1 MSESERDKIQD
12 REENLQSK
20 DISQDNLSDTLLALD
35 KRTKKVELVNGVDA
49 NGDLVKIDSQKKNSN
64 QFIRIDRGGD
74 IFSNFFSNFISQLRD
89 PTEFSFFK
97 ISELGAIQTAK
108 ELQEYVDNAS
118 NIEMETLKGY
128 EIIIQNSLTHKN
140 KNKMAAKSTETESK
154 TQHETPQYRYQPEQ
168 IDWQIMAK
176 FGLDQEKLTK
186 MNVLDRLLRG
196 FKSHKLVPVTIN
208 LGNAVSRMDV
218 RLSLQ
223 TNDSG
228 QVLINLHG
236 IRKEPDFKMKF
247 LGHEFSEQDKENL
260 RNTGNMGRV
269 VDLVNPKTDEIIPS
283 IISKD
288 RLTNELV
295 ALNTNYMK
303 IPDEIKGVK
312 LNNEQ
317 KQTLGEGKPL
327 YIEGMISSKGDSFN
341 ASVQFNAEKRY
352 VEFLVDPNKKL
363 DQAQSSQQAV
373 NGKPQKNFRGKELT
387 DLQFNNLKE
396 EKSVYVSGLI
406 DQKGNTY
413 NGYITYSK
421 ENGTTDFSF
430 QNPDKVAEKVIPDDA
445 HKTQVAV
452 NSEGKTNEV
461 TKNVKE
467 PLQSTQTNP
476 ANKKQAEQKQKSKEP
491 VRSRRR
497 KL

>member
-1 MSESERDKIQD
+1 MSDSIEGKMNNKEKAAKSKES
-12 REENLQSK
+12 LQE
-20 DISQDNLSDTLLALD
+20 NLSDTLLALD
-35 KRTKKVELVNGVDA
+35 KKTNKVDLVDGVDT
-49 NGDLVKIDSQKKNSN
+49 NGNLIKTDSQKKNSKP
-64 QFIRIDRGGD
+64 FIRIDRGGD
-74 IFSNFFSNFISQLRD
+74 FFSNFFSNFISQLKN

-97 ISELGAIQTAK
+97 ISELGAMQTAK
-108 ELQEYVDNAS
+108 ELQEYVDTAS
-118 NIEMETLKGY
+118 PKELETLKDY

-140 KNKMAAKSTETESK
+140 QNKMATKSTETENQ
-154 TQHETPQYRYQPEQ
+154 TQQESPQYRYQPEQ

-196 FKSHKLVPVTIN
+196 FKSHKLVPITIN

-269 VDLVNPKTDEIIPS
+269 VDLVNPKTNEIIPS

-303 IPDEIKGVK
+303 IPDEIKGLK
-312 LNNEQ
+312 LNDEQ
-317 KQTLGEGKPL
+317 KQILSEGKPL
-327 YIEGMISSKGDSFN
+327 YLEGMISSKGDSFN

-352 VEFLVDPNKKL
+352 VEFLIDPNKKL
-363 DQAQSSQQAV
+363 DQVQNRQQTV
-373 NGKPQKNFRGKELT
+373 NEEPQKVFRGKELT
-387 DLQFNNLKE
+387 DQQFNNLKE
-396 EKSVYVSGLI
+396 GKSVYLSGLI

-421 ENGTTDFSF
+421 ENKTTDFSF
-430 QNPDKVAEKVIPDDA
+430 QNPAKIVEQAKPDEA

-452 NSEGKTNEV
+452 NSEGKTNEA
-461 TKNVKE
+461 TKNIKE
-467 PLQSTQTNP
+467 PLESAQTNP
-476 ANKKQAEQKQKSKEP
+476 LNKKQAEDQHKTKQP
-491 VRSRRR
+491 TRSRRR

>member
-1 MSESERDKIQD
+1 MSDSEKDKIKNIV
-12 REENLQSK
+12 ENPQSK
-20 DISQDNLSDTLLALD
+20 DVSQDNLSDALLALD
-35 KRTKKVELVNGVDA
+35 KKTKKVQLVNGVDA
-49 NGDLVKIDSQKKNSN
+49 NGNLIKKDSQKKNSN

-74 IFSNFFSNFISQLRD
+74 IFSNFFSNFISQLKN

-97 ISELGAIQTAK
+97 ISELGAMQTAK
-108 ELQEYVDNAS
+108 ELQEYVDKAS
-118 NIEMETLKGY
+118 PKELETLKGY
-128 EIIIQNSLTHKN
+128 EIIIQNNLTHKN
-140 KNKMAAKSTETESK
+140 QNKMASKSTETESQAK
-154 TQHETPQYRYQPEQ
+154 QESPQYRYQPEQ

-196 FKSHKLVPVTIN
+196 FKSHKLVPITIN
-208 LGNAVSRMDV
+208 LGNSVSRMDV

-269 VDLVNPKTDEIIPS
+269 VNLVNPKTNDIIPS

-312 LNNEQ
+312 LNDEQ
-317 KQTLGEGKPL
+317 KQILSEGKPL
-327 YIEGMISSKGDSFN
+327 YLEGMISSKGDSFN

-352 VEFLVDPNKKL
+352 VEFLIDPYRKL
-363 DQAQSSQQAV
+363 DQVQNRQQTV
-373 NGKPQKNFRGKELT
+373 NEEPQKVFRGKELT
-387 DLQFNNLKE
+387 DQQFNNLKE
-396 EKSVYVSGLI
+396 GKSVYLTGLI

-413 NGYITYSK
+413 NGYITFSK
-421 ENGTTDFSF
+421 ENRTTDFSF
-430 QNPDKVAEKVIPDDA
+430 QNPAKVVEQTKPDEA

-452 NSEGKTNEV
+452 NSEGKTNEA
-461 TKNVKE
+461 TKNTKE
-467 PLQSTQTNP
+467 SLQSAQTNP
-476 ANKKQAEQKQKSKEP
+476 VNKKQSEEQQKTKQP
-491 VRSRRR
+491 TRTRRR

>member
-1 MSESERDKIQD
+1 MSESERDIIQD

-20 DISQDNLSDTLLALD
+20 DISQANLSDTLLALD
-35 KRTKKVELVNGVDA
+35 KKTKKVELVNGVDA
-49 NGDLVKIDSQKKNSN
+49 NGNLQKVDSQKKYSN

-74 IFSNFFSNFISQLRD
+74 IFSNFFSNFISQLRN

-108 ELQEYVDNAS
+108 ELQEYVDKAS

-128 EIIIQNSLTHKN
+128 EINIQNSLTHKN
-140 KNKMAAKSTETESK
+140 QNKMAAKSTETESK

-269 VDLVNPKTDEIIPS
+269 VDLVNPKTNEIIPS

-352 VEFLVDPNKKL
+352 VEFLVDPNRKL
-363 DQAQSSQQAV
+363 DQTQNRQHVV
-373 NGKPQKNFRGKELT
+373 NDEPQKNFRGKELN
-387 DLQFNNLKE
+387 DQQFNNLKE
-396 EKSVYVSGLI
+396 GKSVYLSGLI

-413 NGYITYSK
+413 NGYITFSK
-421 ENGTTDFSF
+421 ENRTTDFSF
-430 QNPDKVAEKVIPDDA
+430 QNPDKVAEQVKPDEA

-452 NSEGKTNEV
+452 NSEGKTNEA

-476 ANKKQAEQKQKSKEP
+476 ANKKQAEQQQKSKEP

>member
-1 MSESERDKIQD
+1 MSDSEKDKTKDIV
-12 REENLQSK
+12 ENLQSK
-20 DISQDNLSDTLLALD
+20 DLPQNNLSDTLLALD
-35 KRTKKVELVNGVDA
+35 KKTKKVQLVNG
-49 NGDLVKIDSQKKNSN
+49 IDSDGNLIKTDSQHKNSN
-64 QFIRIDRGGD
+64 QFIHIDRGGD
-74 IFSNFFSNFISQLRD
+74 FFSNFFSNFISQLKN

-97 ISELGAIQTAK
+97 ISELGAMQTAK
-108 ELQEYVDNAS
+108 ELQQYVDKAS
-118 NIEMETLKGY
+118 PKELKTLEGY

-140 KNKMAAKSTETESK
+140 QNKMTTKSTETESQNK
-154 TQHETPQYRYQPEQ
+154 QESPQYRYQPEQ
-168 IDWQIMAK
+168 IDWEIMAK

-186 MNVLDRLLRG
+186 MNVLDRLLKG
-196 FKSHKLVPVTIN
+196 FKSHKLVPITIN

-269 VDLVNPKTDEIIPS
+269 VDLINPKTNEIIPS

-295 ALNTNYMK
+295 ALNTDYMK

-312 LNNEQ
+312 LNDEQ
-317 KQTLGEGKPL
+317 KQILSEGKPL
-327 YIEGMISSKGDSFN
+327 YLEGMISNKGESFN

-352 VEFLVDPNKKL
+352 VEFLIDPNRRL
-363 DQAQSSQQAV
+363 DQVQNRQPIV
-373 NGKPQKNFRGKELT
+373 DEGPQKVFRGKELT
-387 DLQFNNLKE
+387 DQQFDNLKE
-396 EKSVYVSGLI
+396 GKSVYLSGLI

-413 NGYITYSK
+413 NGYITFSK
-421 ENGTTDFSF
+421 ENGATEFSF
-430 QNPDKVAEKVIPDDA
+430 QNPAKVIEQAKPDGA

-452 NSEGKTNEV
+452 NSEGKTNEA

-467 PLQSTQTNP
+467 SLQSAQTNP
-476 ANKKQAEQKQKSKEP
+476 ANKKQAEEQQKTKQP
-491 VRSRRR
+491 TRTRRR

>member
-1 MSESERDKIQD
+1 MSDSIEGRINDKEKVEKSKESLQDK
-12 REENLQSK
+12 
-20 DISQDNLSDTLLALD
+20 LSDTILALD
-35 KRTKKVELVNGVDA
+35 KKTKKVELVNG
-49 NGDLVKIDSQKKNSN
+49 IDTHGNLIKTNSQKKNFS
-64 QFIRIDRGGD
+64 QFVRIDRGGD
-74 IFSNFFSNFISQLRD
+74 FFSNFFSNFISQLRD

-97 ISELGAIQTAK
+97 ISELGAMQTAK
-108 ELQEYVDNAS
+108 ELQEYVDKAS
-118 NIEMETLKGY
+118 PKELKTLEGY

-140 KNKMAAKSTETESK
+140 QKKMATKSTETESQ
-154 TQHETPQYRYQPEQ
+154 TQQESSQYRYQPEQ

-196 FKSHKLVPVTIN
+196 FKSHKLIPITIN

-269 VDLVNPKTDEIIPS
+269 VDLVNPKTNDIIPS

-312 LNNEQ
+312 LNDEQ
-317 KQTLGEGKPL
+317 KQILSEGKPL
-327 YIEGMISSKGDSFN
+327 YIEGMTSSKGDFFN

-352 VEFLVDPNKKL
+352 VEFLIDPNRKL
-363 DQAQSSQQAV
+363 DQVQNRQQTV
-373 NGKPQKNFRGKELT
+373 NEESQKNFRGKELT
-387 DLQFNNLKE
+387 DQQFEKLKE
-396 EKSVYVSGLI
+396 GKSVYLSGLI

-413 NGYITYSK
+413 NGYITFSK
-421 ENGTTDFSF
+421 ENGATEFSF
-430 QNPDKVAEKVIPDDA
+430 QNPAKVIDQAKPDEA

-452 NSEGKTNEV
+452 NSEGKTNEA

-467 PLQSTQTNP
+467 SLQSAQTNP
-476 ANKKQAEQKQKSKEP
+476 ANKKQAEEQQKTKQP
-491 VRSRRR
+491 TRSRRR

>member
-1 MSESERDKIQD
+1 MSNSIERKIND
-12 REENLQSK
+12 RQKNAKPKKILQE
-20 DISQDNLSDTLLALD
+20 NLSDTLLALD
-35 KRTKKVELVNGVDA
+35 KKKKKVELVNGVDA
-49 NGDLVKIDSQKKNSN
+49 NGDLITADPKTKKSN

-74 IFSNFFSNFISQLRD
+74 IFSNFITNFISQLRD
-89 PTEFSFFK
+89 PTDLSFFK
-97 ISELGAIQTAK
+97 ISELGAMQTAR
-108 ELQEYVDNAS
+108 ELQEYVDKAS
-118 NIEMETLKGY
+118 PKELKTLEDY

-140 KNKMAAKSTETESK
+140 QNKMATRSTETENQ
-154 TQHETPQYRYQPEQ
+154 TQHENPQYRYQPEQ

-176 FGLDQEKLTK
+176 FGLNQEKLTK

-260 RNTGNMGRV
+260 RNNGNMGRV
-269 VDLVNPKTDEIIPS
+269 VDLINPKTNEIIPS

-303 IPDEIKGVK
+303 IPNEIKGIK
-312 LNNEQ
+312 LNDEQ
-317 KQTLGEGKPL
+317 KQTLREGKAL
-327 YIEGMISSKGDSFN
+327 YIEGMTSSKGDPFN

-352 VEFLVDPNKKL
+352 VEFLIDPNRKL
-363 DQAQSSQQAV
+363 DQIHSRQHVVSDE
-373 NGKPQKNFRGKELT
+373 PQKVFRGKELT
-387 DLQFNNLKE
+387 DLQFENLRE
-396 EKSVYVSGLI
+396 GRSVYLSGLI
-406 DQKGNTY
+406 DQKGNRY
-413 NGYITYSK
+413 NGYVTFSK

-430 QNPDKVAEKVIPDDA
+430 QNPAKLVEQVKPDEA

-452 NSEGKTNEV
+452 NSEGKTNEA

-467 PLQSTQTNP
+467 PLQSAQKDP
-476 ANKKQAEQKQKSKEP
+476 VNKKQAEQQQKTKQP
-491 VRSRRR
+491 TRSRRR

>member
-1 MSESERDKIQD
+1 M
-12 REENLQSK
+12 
-20 DISQDNLSDTLLALD
+20 
-35 KRTKKVELVNGVDA
+35 
-49 NGDLVKIDSQKKNSN
+49 
-64 QFIRIDRGGD
+64 
-74 IFSNFFSNFISQLRD
+74 
-89 PTEFSFFK
+89 
-97 ISELGAIQTAK
+97 
-108 ELQEYVDNAS
+108 
-118 NIEMETLKGY
+118 
-128 EIIIQNSLTHKN
+128 
-140 KNKMAAKSTETESK
+140 
-154 TQHETPQYRYQPEQ
+154 
-168 IDWQIMAK
+168 
-176 FGLDQEKLTK
+176 
-186 MNVLDRLLRG
+186 
-196 FKSHKLVPVTIN
+196 N

-269 VDLVNPKTDEIIPS
+269 VDLVNPKTNEIIPS

-303 IPDEIKGVK
+303 IPDDIKGVK
-312 LNNEQ
+312 LNDEQ
-317 KQTLGEGKPL
+317 KQILSEGKPL
-327 YIEGMISSKGDSFN
+327 YLEGMISNKGDSFN

-352 VEFLVDPNKKL
+352 VEFLIDPNKKM
-363 DQAQSSQQAV
+363 DQAMNRQQTV
-373 NGKPQKNFRGKELT
+373 NEEPQKVFRGKELT
-387 DLQFNNLKE
+387 DQQFENLKE
-396 EKSVYVSGLI
+396 GKSVYLSGLT

-413 NGYITYSK
+413 NGYITFSK
-421 ENGTTDFSF
+421 DSGATEFSF
-430 QNPDKVAEKVIPDDA
+430 QNPAKVVEQAKPDEA

-452 NSEGKTNEV
+452 NSEGKTNEA

-467 PLQSTQTNP
+467 SLQAAQTSP
-476 ANKKQAEQKQKSKEP
+476 VNKKQAEEQQKTKQP
-491 VRSRRR
+491 NRSRRR

>member
-1 MSESERDKIQD
+1 MSDSVKVETKDIV
-12 REENLQSK
+12 ENLQSK
-20 DISQDNLSDTLLALD
+20 DIPQNNLSDTLLALD
-35 KRTKKVELVNGVDA
+35 KKTKKVELVNGVDA
-49 NGDLVKIDSQKKNSN
+49 NGDLIKANSQKKNSN

-74 IFSNFFSNFISQLRD
+74 IFSNFFSNFISQLKN

-97 ISELGAIQTAK
+97 ISELGAMQTAK
-108 ELQEYVDNAS
+108 ELQEYVDKAS
-118 NIEMETLKGY
+118 TKELETLKGY
-128 EIIIQNSLTHKN
+128 EIIIQNSLTNKN
-140 KNKMAAKSTETESK
+140 QNKMATKSTETES
-154 TQHETPQYRYQPEQ
+154 QAQQQNPQYRYQPEQ
-168 IDWQIMAK
+168 IDWEIMAK

-295 ALNTNYMK
+295 ALNTHYMK
-303 IPDEIKGVK
+303 IPEEIKGVK
-312 LNNEQ
+312 LNDEQ
-317 KQTLGEGKPL
+317 KQIISEGKPL
-327 YIEGMISSKGDSFN
+327 YLEGMISNKGESFN

-352 VEFLVDPNKKL
+352 VEFLIDPNRKL
-363 DQAQSSQQAV
+363 DQIQNRQTTV
-373 NGKPQKNFRGKELT
+373 NEEPQKVFRGKELT
-387 DLQFNNLKE
+387 DQQFENLKE
-396 EKSVYVSGLI
+396 GKSVYLSGLI

-421 ENGTTDFSF
+421 ENKTTDFSF
-430 QNPDKVAEKVIPDDA
+430 QNPAKVIEQAKPDEA

-452 NSEGKTNEV
+452 NSEGKTNEA

-467 PLQSTQTNP
+467 SLKSAQTNP
-476 ANKKQAEQKQKSKEP
+476 ANKKQAEEQQKPKQST
-491 VRSRRR
+491 RTRTR

>member
-35 KRTKKVELVNGVDA
+35 KKTKKVQLVNGVDA
-49 NGDLVKIDSQKKNSN
+49 NGNLVKIDSQKKNSN

-74 IFSNFFSNFISQLRD
+74 IFSNFFSNFISQLRN

-108 ELQEYVDNAS
+108 ELQEYVDKAS

-128 EIIIQNSLTHKN
+128 EINIQNSLTHKN
-140 KNKMAAKSTETESK
+140 QNKMAAKSTEIESK
-154 TQHETPQYRYQPEQ
+154 TQHETAQYRYQPEQ

-352 VEFLVDPNKKL
+352 VEFVVDPNKKM

-373 NGKPQKNFRGKELT
+373 NEKPQKNFRGKELT
-387 DLQFNNLKE
+387 DEQFNNLKE
-396 EKSVYVSGLI
+396 GKSVYLSGLI

-430 QNPDKVAEKVIPDDA
+430 QNPEKIAEKVKPDDA

-452 NSEGKTNEV
+452 NSEGKTNEA

-476 ANKKQAEQKQKSKEP
+476 ANKKQAEQQQKSKEP
-491 VRSRRR
+491 VRLRRR

>member
-1 MSESERDKIQD
+1 MSDSIERKIND
-12 REENLQSK
+12 RQKAAKPKETLQE
-20 DISQDNLSDTLLALD
+20 NLSDTLLALD
-35 KRTKKVELVNGVDA
+35 KEKKKVELVNGVDA
-49 NGDLVKIDSQKKNSN
+49 NGELITADTKKKNSN
-64 QFIRIDRGGD
+64 PFIRIDRGGD

-97 ISELGAIQTAK
+97 ISELGAMQTAK
-108 ELQEYVDNAS
+108 ELQEYVDKAS
-118 NIEMETLKGY
+118 PKELETLKSY
-128 EIIIQNSLTHKN
+128 EIIIQNSLTHKFQ
-140 KNKMAAKSTETESK
+140 NKMTTKSTETENQ
-154 TQHETPQYRYQPEQ
+154 TQHENPQYRYQPEQ

-260 RNTGNMGRV
+260 RNNGNMGRV
-269 VDLVNPKTDEIIPS
+269 VDLINPKTNEIIPS

-312 LNNEQ
+312 LNDEQ
-317 KQTLGEGKPL
+317 KHTLSEGKPL
-327 YIEGMISSKGDSFN
+327 YIEGMTSSKGDAFN

-352 VEFLVDPNKKL
+352 VEFLIDPNRKL
-363 DQAQSSQQAV
+363 DQAQIKQQTV
-373 NGKPQKNFRGKELT
+373 NDEPQKVFRGKELT
-387 DLQFNNLKE
+387 DLQLENLRE
-396 EKSVYVSGLI
+396 GKSVYLSGLI
-406 DQKGNTY
+406 DQKGNRY
-413 NGYITYSK
+413 NGYVTFSK

-430 QNPDKVAEKVIPDDA
+430 QNPAKVIEQAKPDEA

-452 NSEGKTNEV
+452 NSEGKTNEA

-467 PLQSTQTNP
+467 PLQSAQTDP
-476 ANKKQAEQKQKSKEP
+476 VNKKQAEQQQKIKQP
-491 VRSRRR
+491 TRSRRR

>member
-1 MSESERDKIQD
+1 MSDSEKDKI
-12 REENLQSK
+12 K
-20 DISQDNLSDTLLALD
+20 DIVENPQSTDVSQDNLSDALLALD
-35 KRTKKVELVNGVDA
+35 KKTKKVQLVNGVDA
-49 NGDLVKIDSQKKNSN
+49 NGNLIKKDSQKKNSN

-74 IFSNFFSNFISQLRD
+74 IFSNFFSNFISQLKN

-97 ISELGAIQTAK
+97 ISELGAMQTAK
-108 ELQEYVDNAS
+108 ELQEYVDKAS
-118 NIEMETLKGY
+118 SKELKTLESY

-140 KNKMAAKSTETESK
+140 QNKMATKSTEAESQAQK
-154 TQHETPQYRYQPEQ
+154 ESPQYRYQPEQ

-196 FKSHKLVPVTIN
+196 FKSHKLIPITIN

-269 VDLVNPKTDEIIPS
+269 VNLVNPKTNDIIPS
-283 IISKD
+283 IISRD

-312 LNNEQ
+312 LNDEQ
-317 KQTLGEGKPL
+317 KQILIEGKPL
-327 YIEGMISSKGDSFN
+327 YLEGMISNKGESFN

-352 VEFLVDPNKKL
+352 VEFLIDPNKKL
-363 DQAQSSQQAV
+363 DQVQNMQQTV
-373 NGKPQKNFRGKELT
+373 NEEPQKVFRGKELT
-387 DLQFNNLKE
+387 DQQFENLKE
-396 EKSVYVSGLI
+396 GKSVYLSELI

-413 NGYITYSK
+413 NGYITFSK
-421 ENGTTDFSF
+421 ENRTTDFSF
-430 QNPDKVAEKVIPDDA
+430 QNPNKVIDQAKPDEA

-452 NSEGKTNEV
+452 NSEGKTNEA
-461 TKNVKE
+461 TKNTKE
-467 PLQSTQTNP
+467 SLQSAQTNP
-476 ANKKQAEQKQKSKEP
+476 VNKKQSEEQLKTKQP
-491 VRSRRR
+491 TRSRRR